1 MKKPVSDLTLR
12 RFPKYIQFLKT
23 LQKRGE
29 KYTSA
34 SEIARRLGVH
44 HTQVRK
50 DLALTGVRGI
60 PKVGHKVDDLIK
72 AITKF
77 IYWDEISYAFLVGAG
92 HLGTAI
98 LHYQGFVKAGFQ
110 IVAAF
115 DKNPEKIGKN
125 IASVKIYNIDR
136 FSYFAEKMDVRIG
149 IITTTSE
156 VAQKITDLM
165 VKNGI
170 KAIWNFTP
178 IKLSVPAD
186 IIVENVDIYPSLA
199 VLLRKLHELEKASRK
214 K

>member
-23 LQKRGE
+23 LQNKGQE
-29 KYTSA
+29 YTSA
-34 SEIARRLGVH
+34 SEIARKLDVH

-60 PKVGHKVDDLIK
+60 PKVGHKVNDLIN

-77 IYWDEISYAFLVGAG
+77 IYWDDISYAFLVGTG
-92 HLGTAI
+92 QLGTAI
-98 LHYQGFVKAGFQ
+98 LHYEGFEKAGFQ

-115 DKNPEKIGKN
+115 DKNPKIIGKN
-125 IASVKIYNIDR
+125 IARVKIYDIKK
-136 FSYFAEKMDVRIG
+136 FPYYAQKMDVKIG

-156 VAQKITDLM
+156 VAQKIANLM
-165 VKNGI
+165 VENGI

-178 IKLSVPAD
+178 IKLSVPSD
-186 IIVENVDIYPSLA
+186 VIIENVDIYPSLA
-199 VLLRKLHELEKASRK
+199 VLLRKLHDAEKK
-214 K
+214 

>member
-98 LHYQGFVKAGFQ
+98 LHYQGFVKAGF
-110 IVAAF
+110 
-115 DKNPEKIGKN
+115 
-125 IASVKIYNIDR
+125 
-136 FSYFAEKMDVRIG
+136 
-149 IITTTSE
+149 
-156 VAQKITDLM
+156 
-165 VKNGI
+165 
-170 KAIWNFTP
+170 
-178 IKLSVPAD
+178 
-186 IIVENVDIYPSLA
+186 
-199 VLLRKLHELEKASRK
+199 
-214 K
+214 

>member
-23 LQKRGE
+23 LQKKGE
-29 KYTSA
+29 EYTSA
-34 SEIARRLGVH
+34 SEIARRLDVH

-60 PKVGHKVDDLIK
+60 PKVGHKVNDLIK

-77 IYWDEISYAFLVGAG
+77 IYWDDISYAFLVGTG

-98 LHYQGFVKAGFQ
+98 LHYQGFEKAGFQ

-115 DKNPEKIGKN
+115 DKNEEKIGKN
-125 IASVKIYNIDR
+125 VARVKIYDIDR
-136 FSYFAEKMDVRIG
+136 LHYFAQKMDVKVG

-156 VAQKITDLM
+156 VAQKIAGLM

-199 VLLRKLHELEKASRK
+199 VLLRKLHYAEKSS
-214 K
+214 